1 MTERTP
7 SLSRRTAL
15 RTAAGTALTA
25 MAGCLSDSSNGGD
38 EDGDSLASGGPL
50 QRIAVEGTELIV
62 EISADT
68 TLDQVLV
75 IQPNGEQFGVREVL
89 AEVQQVSFDLGIAY
103 DPGEYH
109 VVGLDDGEE
118 SIEHSLT
125 IEPNLEIREVGLYRN
140 HPDKPWDEVYGE
152 SDTNLRKMGEAFVT
166 VENTGTGP
174 NTVTKLVFSGD
185 VPNPVENPQSDGLY
199 ETNQV
204 VVPPGETVDLF
215 SYSFP
220 FGSASEEGMR
230 CAPDGNQG
238 RFTVSIGTSV
248 RTKPISN
255 NFDVKYTGATEMHEC
270 EITIT
275 EASDG

>member
-25 MAGCLSDSSNGGD
+25 MAGCLSDSSNSG
-38 EDGDSLASGGPL
+38 DGDSLASGGPL

-62 EISADT
+62 EIAADAP
-68 TLDQVLV
+68 LDQVLV
-75 IQPNGEQFGVREVL
+75 VQPSGEQFGTREVL

-103 DPGEYH
+103 DPGEYR
-109 VVGLDDGEE
+109 VVGLKNGEE
-118 SIEHSLT
+118 SVEQSLT
-125 IEPNLEIREVGLYRN
+125 IEPNLVIREVGLYRN
-140 HPDKPWDEVYGE
+140 HPNKPWHEVYGKSE
-152 SDTNLRKMGEAFVT
+152 TNRIINGEAFVT

-174 NTVTKLVFSGD
+174 NSVTELVFSGD
-185 VPNPVENPQSDGLY
+185 VPNPVENPQNDGLY
-199 ETNQV
+199 KTDQV

-220 FGSASEEGMR
+220 FGSTSAEGMG
-230 CAPDGNQG
+230 CSVDGNQG
-238 RFTVSIGTSV
+238 QFTVNIETTVRNTSV
-248 RTKPISN
+248 TN
-255 NFDVKYTGATEMHEC
+255 NFDVEYEGATEMHEC

-275 EASDG
+275 EA